1 MALLI
6 HEDGGRLARRLVRS
20 AAVLAACFFCGG
32 GDGSGLGARFA
43 IAQRQPR
50 VQLEIAVDPR
60 LPPTTQ
66 QEWMRRLAAA
76 GIERMRLRTGLPDER
91 PEIRALGDDPPDYAV
106 RAIITSA
113 NELLEPGVRFR
124 AAEAEQLKKWL
135 EDLLEQGP
143 PDARPQRTPLGVDI
157 IRFQAIHQDLARPVT
172 FSTANRPRGEVFS
185 ALVKMTK
192 FAVVA
197 DPVVRNK
204 IGEDPVT
211 AELQGFALGTALA
224 YLLRSK
230 GLALV
235 PRADAAATTLVVLP
249 ARKGMAAWPVGWP
262 PEGPETE
269 SLPKLLEFLTVD
281 ITNSPISEVVQAVS
295 QRIDL
300 PYLWDDVALARFG
313 LRPEEALVNVPQ
325 TKTTHYRLLKQTLFQ
340 AKLRGEIRLDEAGR
354 AFLWITS
361 RTPLEKNEAL

>member
-1 MALLI
+1 MPSWSHADFGKLT
-6 HEDGGRLARRLVRS
+6 RRLVRG
-20 AAVLAACFFCGG
+20 ATAVLAACTLCGG
-32 GDGSGLGARFA
+32 IDCSVFGLRPAL
-43 IAQRQPR
+43 AQRQPQ

-76 GIERMRLRTGLPDER
+76 GIERMRLRTGLPDDR
-91 PEIRALGDDPPDYAV
+91 PEIRSLGGDPPDYAV
-106 RAIITSA
+106 RAVIDSA
-113 NELLEPGVRFR
+113 NELSVPGAKFR
-124 AAEAEQLKKWL
+124 PTEAERFKKWL
-135 EDLLEQGP
+135 DELLEKGP
-143 PDARPQRTPLGVDI
+143 PDSRPRQTPLGIDI
-157 IRFQAIHQDLARPVT
+157 IRFQMLHQDLARPVT
-172 FSTANRPRGEVFS
+172 FSTSNRPRSEVFS

-192 FAVVA
+192 FAVIA
-197 DPVVRNK
+197 DPVVENK
-204 IGEDPVT
+204 IGDDPVT
-211 AELQGFALGTALA
+211 AELQGFALGTAMA

-269 SLPKLLEFLTVD
+269 SQPKLLEFLTVD
-281 ITNSPISEVVQAVS
+281 ISNSPITEVVQAIS
-295 QRIDL
+295 RRIDL

-313 LRPEEALVNVPQ
+313 LRPEESLVNVPQ

-361 RTPLEKNEAL
+361 RTPLETN